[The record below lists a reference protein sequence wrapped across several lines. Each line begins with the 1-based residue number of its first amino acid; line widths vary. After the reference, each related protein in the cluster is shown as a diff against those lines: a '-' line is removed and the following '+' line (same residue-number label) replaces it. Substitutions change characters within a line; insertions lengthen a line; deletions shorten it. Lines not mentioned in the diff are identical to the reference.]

1 MSGVYTTN
9 LKQKIRKNRLK
20 DNRGNHM
27 SPVLNNN
34 HHRIALDHHPQ
45 EATEEGDVLVEDL
58 TLRQEIYF
66 VFSMGKIK
74 DIQQEHVR

>member
-1 MSGVYTTN
+1 
-9 LKQKIRKNRLK
+9 
-20 DNRGNHM
+20 M